1 MLFLFFLVFFL
12 ITSVLFLFS
21 VASVTE
27 SKSLYISRAAGNDAW
42 SCDQWKPCKTIS
54 RTIKL
59 ATSGDQILLDGT
71 DTDKDPYNCLSGE
84 SQYPGIYINE
94 SLSLI
99 GSANPMPQI
108 QCSEGTGFIFNGSNS
123 AEQMNITISGLVLH
137 ETFLRI
143 QDSSLDID
151 GCRFE
156 DSSQG
161 VEIAVSTMNVM
172 NIKITG
178 STFSRSNNCI
188 SVVVDSQSNSSHNTQ
203 VMFKLTNSSF
213 DGNVLADEGKVISF
227 IELLSSK
234 KSITSTIISEN
245 VRFSKDKLH
254 SKGLV
259 WFDTKKAS
267 QFIQLQ
273 NVTFIE
279 NSPFSDQDFLE
290 GSYSESIVNGSDV
303 TLLINSSNFK
313 SQHSRSFSV
322 TAFNISVEIY
332 NSKFAGHRVFGSGGV
347 ISVRGNNLEMFKV
360 YNSIFVNTTAGQ
372 VGAVS
377 IECSSVC
384 KVSFKDGTFIK
395 TQQEMEKEEQFIFA
409 HQGHPIRLLKA
420 QLTIVIT

>member
-1 MLFLFFLVFFL
+1 M
-12 ITSVLFLFS
+12 
-21 VASVTE
+21 
-27 SKSLYISRAAGNDAW
+27 
-42 SCDQWKPCKTIS
+42 
-54 RTIKL
+54 

-151 GCRFE
+151 GCRFQ

-188 SVVVDSQSNSSHNTQ
+188 SVVVDSQSNSSHNTR
-203 VMFKLTNSSF
+203 VMFKLTNLSF

-234 KSITSTIISEN
+234 KSITSTVILEN
-245 VRFSKDKLH
+245 VRFSKNKFH

-259 WFDTKKAS
+259 WFNTKKKAS
-267 QFIQLQ
+267 LF
-273 NVTFIE
+273 NFRM
-279 NSPFSDQDFLE
+279 SH
-290 GSYSESIVNGSDV
+290 
-303 TLLINSSNFK
+303 LLRTVP
-313 SQHSRSFSV
+313 SQTKISWWAV
-322 TAFNISVEIY
+322 TA
-332 NSKFAGHRVFGSGGV
+332 KA
-347 ISVRGNNLEMFKV
+347 
-360 YNSIFVNTTAGQ
+360 
-372 VGAVS
+372 
-377 IECSSVC
+377 
-384 KVSFKDGTFIK
+384 
-395 TQQEMEKEEQFIFA
+395 
-409 HQGHPIRLLKA
+409 LLMA
-420 QLTIVIT
+420 AT

>member
-1 MLFLFFLVFFL
+1 M
-12 ITSVLFLFS
+12 
-21 VASVTE
+21 
-27 SKSLYISRAAGNDAW
+27 
-42 SCDQWKPCKTIS
+42 
-54 RTIKL
+54 

-123 AEQMNITISGLVLH
+123 AGQMNITISGLVLH
-137 ETFLRI
+137 ETFFRI

-172 NIKITG
+172 NIKITS

-188 SVVVDSQSNSSHNTQ
+188 SVVVDSQSNSSHNTG

-234 KSITSTIISEN
+234 KSITSTVILEN
-245 VRFSKDKLH
+245 VRYFPKTSFIRKVLFGSIQKKPASLFNFRMSH
-254 SKGLV
+254 SLRTV
-259 WFDTKKAS
+259 PSQTKISWWA
-267 QFIQLQ
+267 
-273 NVTFIE
+273 
-279 NSPFSDQDFLE
+279 
-290 GSYSESIVNGSDV
+290 
-303 TLLINSSNFK
+303 
-313 SQHSRSFSV
+313 V
-322 TAFNISVEIY
+322 TA
-332 NSKFAGHRVFGSGGV
+332 KA
-347 ISVRGNNLEMFKV
+347 
-360 YNSIFVNTTAGQ
+360 
-372 VGAVS
+372 
-377 IECSSVC
+377 
-384 KVSFKDGTFIK
+384 
-395 TQQEMEKEEQFIFA
+395 
-409 HQGHPIRLLKA
+409 LLMA
-420 QLTIVIT
+420 AT

>member
-1 MLFLFFLVFFL
+1 M
-12 ITSVLFLFS
+12 
-21 VASVTE
+21 
-27 SKSLYISRAAGNDAW
+27 
-42 SCDQWKPCKTIS
+42 
-54 RTIKL
+54 
-59 ATSGDQILLDGT
+59 ATSGDQILLDDT

-161 VEIAVSTMNVM
+161 VEIALSS
-172 NIKITG
+172 

-227 IELLSSK
+227 I
-234 KSITSTIISEN
+234 
-245 VRFSKDKLH
+245 
-254 SKGLV
+254 
-259 WFDTKKAS
+259 
-267 QFIQLQ
+267 
-273 NVTFIE
+273 
-279 NSPFSDQDFLE
+279 
-290 GSYSESIVNGSDV
+290 
-303 TLLINSSNFK
+303 
-313 SQHSRSFSV
+313 
-322 TAFNISVEIY
+322 
-332 NSKFAGHRVFGSGGV
+332 
-347 ISVRGNNLEMFKV
+347 
-360 YNSIFVNTTAGQ
+360 
-372 VGAVS
+372 
-377 IECSSVC
+377 
-384 KVSFKDGTFIK
+384 
-395 TQQEMEKEEQFIFA
+395 
-409 HQGHPIRLLKA
+409 
-420 QLTIVIT
+420 